1 MYHISNDKR
10 ARKSA
15 DLIYQGLL
23 TCLKQKNFDQIT
35 VTDLQKASGV
45 ARTTF
50 YRAFDN
56 ISDILY
62 WRCDL
67 CFQEVLGSF
76 TEEQFANETELVY
89 RYFSYW
95 TDHKD
100 ILELLMK
107 INRYDII
114 YACHMNAAAAVQKK
128 FGSAHALQTPHSN
141 YFLAIRTGFTIS
153 ILTAWLQ
160 GGSKESLEEIVA
172 IVNEQLALLP
182 AGKAGKTENQN
193 HVQSPE

>member
-10 ARKSA
+10 AKKSA

-23 TCLKQKNFDQIT
+23 TCLKHKNFDQIT

-56 ISDILY
+56 ISDVLY
-62 WRCDL
+62 WKCDL

-76 TEEQFANETELVY
+76 TEEQFANEMELVCQ
-89 RYFSYW
+89 YFSYW
-95 TDHKD
+95 MDHKD

-114 YACHMNAAAAVQKK
+114 YACHMNAASAVQKK
-128 FGSAHALQTPHSN
+128 FGTNSNTPRAHSN

-160 GGSKESLEEIVA
+160 GGSKESLDEIID
-172 IVNEQLALLP
+172 IVKEQLALMP
-182 AGKAGKTENQN
+182 AGKK
-193 HVQSPE
+193 

>member
-1 MYHISNDKR
+1 MYHISKDKR
-10 ARKSA
+10 AKKSA
-15 DLIYQGLL
+15 ELVYQGLL
-23 TCLKQKNFDQIT
+23 TCLKHKNFDQIT

-62 WRCDL
+62 WKCDL

-76 TEEQFANETELVY
+76 KEEQFANEMELV
-89 RYFSYW
+89 RQYFSYW
-95 TDHKD
+95 MGHKD

-107 INRYDII
+107 INRYDMI
-114 YACHMNAAAAVQKK
+114 YSCHMNAALTVQKK
-128 FGSAHALQTPHSN
+128 FGSRPDMQGIHSN

-160 GGSKESLEEIVA
+160 GGEKESIDEIIE
-172 IVNEQLALLP
+172 IVNEQLALMP
-182 AGKAGKTENQN
+182 YGKT
-193 HVQSPE
+193 HS

>member
-10 ARKSA
+10 ARQSSE
-15 DLIYQGLL
+15 LVYQGLL
-23 TCLKQKNFDQIT
+23 TCLKHKNFDEIT

-56 ISDILY
+56 MSDILY
-62 WRCDL
+62 WKCDL

-76 TEEQFANETELVY
+76 TEEQFKDEMSLI
-89 RYFSYW
+89 RQYFAYW

-100 ILELLMK
+100 ILELLMR

-114 YACHMNAAAAVQKK
+114 YACHMNGALAMQEK
-128 FGSAHALQTPHSN
+128 FGSLPAFGMKHNN

-160 GGSKESLEEIVA
+160 GGSKESLDEIVE
-172 IVNEQLALLP
+172 IVQEQLALMP
-182 AGKAGKTENQN
+182 SK
-193 HVQSPE
+193 SII

>member
-10 ARKSA
+10 AKKSA
-15 DLIYQGLL
+15 ELIYQGLL
-23 TCLKQKNFDQIT
+23 TCLKHKNFDQIT

-56 ISDILY
+56 ISDVLY

-76 TEEQFANETELVY
+76 TEEQFANEMELVY
-89 RYFSYW
+89 QYFSYW
-95 TDHKD
+95 MGHKD

-114 YACHMNAAAAVQKK
+114 YACHMNAALTVQKK
-128 FGSAHALQTPHSN
+128 LGSLPGLQTPHSN

-160 GGSKESLEEIVA
+160 GGSRESLDEIID
-172 IVNEQLALLP
+172 IVKEQLALLP
-182 AGKAGKTENQN
+182 SGRLK
-193 HVQSPE
+193 

>member
-15 DLIYQGLL
+15 ELIYQGLL
-23 TCLKQKNFDQIT
+23 SCLQHKNFDQIT

-50 YRAFDN
+50 YRSFDN
-56 ISDILY
+56 ISDVLY
-62 WRCDL
+62 WKCDL
-67 CFQEVLGSF
+67 CFHEVLGSF

-89 RYFSYW
+89 QYFSYW

-114 YACHMNAAAAVQKK
+114 YACHMNAALAVQKK
-128 FGSAHALQTPHSN
+128 IGKLPAFQVPHSN

-160 GGSKESLEEIVA
+160 GGSKESLDEIFA

-182 AGKAGKTENQN
+182 SSRIA
-193 HVQSPE
+193 

>member
-10 ARKSA
+10 AKKSA
-15 DLIYQGLL
+15 ELIYQGLL
-23 TCLKQKNFDQIT
+23 TCLKYKNFDQIT

-56 ISDILY
+56 ISDVLY

-67 CFQEVLGSF
+67 CFQEVLGGF
-76 TEEQFANETELVY
+76 TEEQFANEMELVY
-89 RYFSYW
+89 QYFSYW

-114 YACHMNAAAAVQKK
+114 YACHMNAALEVQEKI
-128 FGSAHALQTPHSN
+128 GSLHRLNTPHSN

-160 GGSKESLEEIVA
+160 GGSKESLDEIID
-172 IVNEQLALLP
+172 IVKEQLALMP
-182 AGKAGKTENQN
+182 SGKTYKK
-193 HVQSPE
+193 

>member
-10 ARKSA
+10 AKKSA
-15 DLIYQGLL
+15 ELIYQGLL
-23 TCLKQKNFDQIT
+23 SCLENKNFDQIT

-56 ISDILY
+56 MSDVLY
-62 WRCDL
+62 WKCDL

-76 TEEQFANETELVY
+76 TEEQFANEMELVY
-89 RYFSYW
+89 QYFSYW

-114 YACHMNAAAAVQKK
+114 YSCHMNAALAVQEK
-128 FGSAHALQTPHSN
+128 FGACSEQQPHSN

-160 GGSKESLEEIVA
+160 GGSKESLEEIIE
-172 IVNEQLALLP
+172 IVKEQLALLP
-182 AGKAGKTENQN
+182 SGKEK
-193 HVQSPE
+193 

>member
-1 MYHISNDKR
+1 MYHISKDKR
-10 ARKSA
+10 AKKSA
-15 DLIYQGLL
+15 ELVYQGLL
-23 TCLKQKNFDQIT
+23 TCLKHKNFDQIT

-45 ARTTF
+45 ARTTI

-62 WRCDL
+62 WKCDL

-76 TEEQFANETELVY
+76 TEEQFANEMELV
-89 RYFSYW
+89 RQYFSYW
-95 TDHKD
+95 MNHKD

-114 YACHMNAAAAVQKK
+114 YACHMNAALAIQEK
-128 FGSAHALQTPHSN
+128 FGSHPDMQGAHSN

-160 GGSKESLEEIVA
+160 DGSKESPDEIIR
-172 IVNEQLALLP
+172 IVKEQLALMP
-182 AGKAGKTENQN
+182 TGKTK
-193 HVQSPE
+193 

>member
-10 ARKSA
+10 AKQSSE
-15 DLIYQGLL
+15 LIYEGLV
-23 TCLKQKNFDQIT
+23 TCLKHKNFDEIT

-62 WRCDL
+62 WKCDL
-67 CFQEVLGSF
+67 CFNEILGSF
-76 TEEQFANETELVY
+76 TEEEFRDEISLVR

-95 TDHKD
+95 TEHKD

-114 YACHMNAAAAVQKK
+114 YACHMNGAHAMQEK
-128 FGSAHALQTPHSN
+128 FGVLPAFEIKHSN

-153 ILTAWLQ
+153 ILTEWLQ
-160 GGSKESLEEIVA
+160 GGSKESLDEIID
-172 IVNEQLALLP
+172 IVKEQLRLMPSTGLL
-182 AGKAGKTENQN
+182 
-193 HVQSPE
+193 

>member
-1 MYHISNDKR
+1 MEEGHGMYHISNDKR
-10 ARKSA
+10 AKKSA
-15 DLIYQGLL
+15 ELVYQGLL
-23 TCLKQKNFDQIT
+23 TCLKHKNFDQIT
-35 VTDLQKASGV
+35 VTDLQRASGV

-62 WRCDL
+62 WKCDL
-67 CFQEVLGSF
+67 CFQEILGSF
-76 TEEQFANETELVY
+76 TEEQFANEMKMVSQ
-89 RYFSYW
+89 YFSYW

-114 YACHMNAAAAVQKK
+114 YACHMNAAQSVQRK
-128 FGSAHALQTPHSN
+128 FGSDSEMQGAHSN

-160 GGSKESLEEIVA
+160 GGSKESSDEIVD
-172 IVNEQLALLP
+172 IVKEQLALLP
-182 AGKAGKTENQN
+182 SGQTKA
-193 HVQSPE
+193 